1 VVAVAAYDGSTSKR
15 RRSPRA
21 REQAAASSFKH
32 EKLLFKSRGFKA
44 KGKKKKKKK
53 KKAKKKKKKS
63 KKARKEGR
71 NPSCRTSSASS
82 SADKFDLSFAEMI
95 RTIVSRSSGGHK
107 FEISSREAVLFQSA

>member
-53 KKAKKKKKKS
+53 KRQKKKKKK
-63 KKARKEGR
+63 ARKHE
-71 NPSCRTSSASS
+71 
-82 SADKFDLSFAEMI
+82 KK
-95 RTIVSRSSGGHK
+95 GGTRLAARAARALVQTNSTYLLPK
-107 FEISSREAVLFQSA
+107 